1 MRKAFFIVVL
11 SLVVAVACCPC
22 RKAGATTIVDKV
34 ERDSI
39 YINHYDTLRIVER
52 DTMRLE
58 RIEQSHDRV
67 MVKASHS
74 YLENAY
80 CTSSADVSEDGI
92 LTHTLDTRDSAM
104 LPVRTIYRERVV
116 RDTLARDKSN
126 KDTSVDVEVQERV
139 VREMTWWGKTQ
150 IIALW
155 VLLAILAIR
164 YRKEIFALVKKIILR
179 F

>member
-11 SLVVAVACCPC
+11 SMVAVACCPC
-22 RKAGATTIVDKV
+22 RKAGTSTIVDKV
-34 ERDSI
+34 ERDST

-52 DTMRLE
+52 DTMWMA

-80 CTSSADVSEDGI
+80 CTSSADVSEEGI

-104 LPVRTIYRERVV
+104 LPVRVIHRDRVV
-116 RDTLARDKSN
+116 RDTIYRY
-126 KDTSVDVEVQERV
+126 KDSANTAERN
-139 VREMTWWGKTQ
+139 ET
-150 IIALW
+150 II
-155 VLLAILAIR
+155 
-164 YRKEIFALVKKIILR
+164 KEVKKVAWYDKALR
-179 F
+179 WVSLGLLCVVLWQNRKLFIKFLKLWI

>member
-11 SLVVAVACCPC
+11 GCLVAVACCPC
-22 RKAGATTIVDKV
+22 RKAGAATIVDKV
-34 ERDSI
+34 ERDSV
-39 YINHYDTLRIVER
+39 YINHYDTMRIVER
-52 DTMRLE
+52 DTMWLE

-67 MVKASHS
+67 MVNASHS

-80 CTSSADVSEDGI
+80 CTSSADVSEEGI
-92 LTHTLDTRDSAM
+92 LTHTLDTRDSAL
-104 LPVRTIYRERVV
+104 LPVRVIYRDRVV
-116 RDTLARDKSN
+116 RDTIYRNKSN
-126 KDTSVDVEVQERV
+126 KDTSTSTEVQERV
-139 VREMTWWGKTQ
+139 VRKMTWWGKTQ

>member
-22 RKAGATTIVDKV
+22 RKAGTSTIVDKEV
-34 ERDSI
+34 RDSI

-52 DTMRLE
+52 DTMWLE

-67 MVKASHS
+67 MVKASRS

-80 CTSSADVSEDGI
+80 CTSSADVSEEGI
-92 LTHTLDTRDSAM
+92 LTHTLDTRDSAL

-116 RDTLARDKSN
+116 RDTVYRNKSN
-126 KDTSVDVEVQERV
+126 KDTSTSTEVQEHV

-164 YRKEIFALVKKIILR
+164 YRKEIFALVKKIILH

>member
-34 ERDSI
+34 ARDSI
-39 YINHYDTLRIVER
+39 YINHYDILRIVER
-52 DTMRLE
+52 DTMWLE

-80 CTSSADVSEDGI
+80 CESTASVDSLGI
-92 LTHTLDTRDSAM
+92 LTHTLDTRDSAL
-104 LPVRTIYRERVV
+104 LPVRTIYRERAV
-116 RDTLARDKSN
+116 RDSISRH
-126 KDTSVDVEVQERV
+126 KDSANTTERN
-139 VREMTWWGKTQ
+139 ET
-150 IIALW
+150 II
-155 VLLAILAIR
+155 
-164 YRKEIFALVKKIILR
+164 KEVKKVAWYDKALR
-179 F
+179 WVSLGLLCVVLWQNRKLFIKFLKLWI

>member
-1 MRKAFFIVVL
+1 MRKAFFIVAL

-34 ERDSI
+34 ERDST

-52 DTMRLE
+52 DTMWMA

-80 CTSSADVSEDGI
+80 CTSSADVSEEGI
-92 LTHTLDTRDSAM
+92 LTHTLDTRDSAL
-104 LPVRTIYRERVV
+104 LPVRVIHRDRVV
-116 RDTLARDKSN
+116 RDTIFRYRDKTNVSESN
-126 KDTSVDVEVQERV
+126 HTIIKEVKKVAWYDKALRIISAALFIIVLWQNRK
-139 VREMTWWGKTQ
+139 RIIQ
-150 IIALW
+150 IISLW
-155 VLLAILAIR
+155 RI
-164 YRKEIFALVKKIILR
+164 
-179 F
+179 

>member
-11 SLVVAVACCPC
+11 SLVGAVACCPC

-52 DTMRLE
+52 DTMWLE

-80 CTSSADVSEDGI
+80 CTSSADVGEDGI

-116 RDTLARDKSN
+116 RDTLSRDKSN
-126 KDTSVDVEVQERV
+126 KDTSTSTEVQERV